1 MGADK
6 AKAEKEVG
14 RLRGELEAAIAKVS
28 GEEKRRGGRR
38 HQTVYVYV
46 HDCVRRGDVDRVRV
60 RERVISVTC
69 YIVSP
74 SLHNLLPVC
83 GGERGSL
90 LVSSGGAVEV
100 PARGPGA
107 QGGVREETGERDS
120 VFERE
125 RGRDGLGVGERREEK
140 EERESLREVVNCRR
154 GACWGVSW

>member
-1 MGADK
+1 
-6 AKAEKEVG
+6 
-14 RLRGELEAAIAKVS
+14 
-28 GEEKRRGGRR
+28 
-38 HQTVYVYV
+38 
-46 HDCVRRGDVDRVRV
+46 VRRGDVDRVRV

-69 YIVSP
+69 SIVSP
-74 SLHNLLPVC
+74 SLHYLLSVC

-125 RGRDGLGVGERREEK
+125 RDGLGVGERREEK
-140 EERESLREVVNCRR
+140 EESESLREVVYCRR